1 MSYSITNGSC
11 GGKTGSVVI
20 NTGGGCSSGVVC
32 DGTDTALG
40 MGSFITS
47 INNLTNPV
55 VLVPPRF
62 DTAIGYKS
70 LASDIGLGYNTVVGA
85 FSGSNIVSGTYNT
98 AIGYLAG
105 PYSNSL
111 INTVSIGALASPT
124 ISNVA
129 VFSPGINVGIGTAA
143 PLATLTVM
151 GNIYA
156 NTDLTVLGNTA
167 LSNLVVSNLLVTGN
181 LFVTATNVQTTNA
194 LVINNAGTSTAFK
207 VYQNEPT
214 IHTQNVAEFWDA
226 TTLAMVIDPE
236 GNVAIHTISSPDY
249 SLTVTDPANFE
260 TLYIRG
266 KTDKTSLNIV
276 GNIYAS
282 NAVTATT
289 YYGNVVASNVV
300 VTPATGVTGINVT
313 GNIYA
318 SNAVTATTH
327 YGNVVASNVV
337 VTPATGVTGIN
348 VTGNIYASNAV
359 TATTHYG
366 NVVASNV
373 VVTPATGVT
382 GINVTGNLYASNAM
396 TTNNVFVSNINF
408 ASTNLGPAVAGQLQY
423 NTYLYGTINTTSGR
437 GSVPTDYIY
446 RLTGTVLS
454 SAITILNFF
463 TGTAAGTG
471 SLINLEASSVYNIEA
486 LCYFTKTNAGTITW
500 ALNASSAP
508 SHVSASYTASPITGI
523 AASPGT
529 TQAAAVVAYVWSQGQ
544 TSTAFAVTGSLTS
557 GVNHSFL
564 FKIQVVTNAATNFGI
579 FATQSALSLTA
590 LAGSY
595 YRVTKMSTTTG
606 AFA

>member
-348 VTGNIYASNAV
+348 VTGN
-359 TATTHYG
+359 
-366 NVVASNV
+366 
-373 VVTPATGVT
+373 
-382 GINVTGNLYASNAM
+382 LYASNAM